1 MDVLDQEF
9 TTTGR
14 TALRPPRTTR
24 SRGGRLARLLTA
36 VVLMLGIGVVVAPAA
51 SAYPGWYRPNG
62 CSAPQFLDNNVSA
75 FFRSAC
81 NAHDVCYDWVENR
94 NGSAGRLRCDNR
106 FKDAMIALCDRG
118 TPAGILRLGCW
129 EWAWTYY
136 GAVRTFGGPYF
147 NNPYKN

>member
-1 MDVLDQEF
+1 MDVLDQDPPM
-9 TTTGR
+9 TARTGGQSSPPTR
-14 TALRPPRTTR
+14 GRPRMIV
-24 SRGGRLARLLTA
+24 RLLA
-36 VVLMLGIGVVVAPAA
+36 VVVLMLGTSIVVAPAA
-51 SAYPGWYRPNG
+51 SAYPSWYRPNG

-81 NAHDVCYDWVENR
+81 NTHDVCYDWVENR
-94 NGSAGRLRCDNR
+94 NGNAGRLRCDNR
-106 FKDAMIALCDRG
+106 FKDNMIALCDRG

-136 GAVRTFGGPYF
+136 GAVRAFGGPYF